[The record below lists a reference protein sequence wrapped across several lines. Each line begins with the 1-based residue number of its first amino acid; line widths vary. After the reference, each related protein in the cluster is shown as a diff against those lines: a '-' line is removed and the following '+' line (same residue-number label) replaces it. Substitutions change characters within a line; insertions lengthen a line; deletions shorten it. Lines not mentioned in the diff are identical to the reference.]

1 MAVGVEYIRDVLAA
15 SPTGPRTATAF
26 LEGQTEA
33 TNIAANQLRQQQA
46 EQAMRYAEMQQ
57 PYVMAGLERGRQA
70 GDIQLQEERA
80 AIERANK
87 AYGLQPDFRGGAVAP
102 VTGRGLMPG
111 LTVPAA
117 PTGGVAPEFLAPTP
131 MGGQAGGFD
140 YATYA
145 SRMLPAEGTGRNVRS
160 TAQGPGQFINSTF
173 IDTFKKTFPE
183 SARAMSDAQI
193 LAQRGTGVETALL
206 KKFTEDNIA
215 AFEKAGIQPTMANV
229 YLAHFLGIGGAQNV
243 LTKPAD
249 TPITQVVDQA
259 AIAANPSVFNKV
271 RTVGDLEAWAAGKMG
286 ELSTAGAQERKAAA
300 FREQYPIAS
309 AVRSFST
316 PSAAQ
321 PVTPAPVA
329 GLAAP
334 APAPVVTAPAPV
346 VTAPTGI
353 QEPGKSIAGEI
364 ARQPAGAE
372 PLAVNTKELLEP
384 LRLQQETS
392 QLNAMLQF
400 YNTEYQRAAL
410 LRDPATMRAIGEKMV
425 QMQPVANMLTG
436 MRALTEFSAGRPEA
450 VAELL
455 YQRTGG
461 RLRIQP
467 RSDGKF
473 NVYDGDKLK
482 GEGLT
487 KDYLTGQFRMAFDQD
502 YKAQVSEAIKTQRT
516 REDELFKSE
525 LKQAEK
531 AFELR
536 GQLTKDMLVKQ
547 VEEAA
552 RARYGRNAKVEKLGD
567 DKQVIYDGTTLKGVV
582 TVEQELDPA
591 TGQPVFYDPLTKAQ
605 PKMTTRFTPATQ

>member
-193 LAQRGTGVETALL
+193 LAQRGTGVETAML
-206 KKFTEDNIA
+206 KKFTEDNIDA
-215 AFEKAGIQPTMANV
+215 LARAGIQPTMANA
-229 YLAHFLGIGGAQNV
+229 YIAHFLGIGGAQNV

-300 FREQYPIAS
+300 FREQYPIAG
-309 AVRSFST
+309 AVRSFFT
-316 PSAAQ
+316 PSAAL
-321 PVTPAPVA
+321 PVTPAPTA

-334 APAPVVTAPAPV
+334 APAPVVIAPAGV
-346 VTAPTGI
+346 
-353 QEPGKSIAGEI
+353 QEPGKSIVGDLV
-364 ARQPAGAE
+364 RQPVGAE
-372 PLAVNTKELLEP
+372 PMAVNTKELLEP

-392 QLNAMLQF
+392 TLNATLKF
-400 YNTEYQRAAL
+400 YETEYQRAAL

-436 MRALTEFSAGRPEA
+436 MQALTEFSAGRPEA
-450 VAELL
+450 IANLM

-461 RLRIQP
+461 RLRLQP

-482 GEGLT
+482 GEGVS
-487 KDYLTGQFRMAFDQD
+487 KEYLTAQFRMAFDQD
-502 YKAQVSEAIKTQRT
+502 YKAQVSEAIKMQQAQAM
-516 REDELFKSE
+516 EVFKSG
-525 LKQAEK
+525 LKRAEEYAKGEAGAAGKLVIERFRAAVK
-531 AFELR
+531 AANPDAAFQKVDEN
-536 GQLTKDMLVKQ
+536 KVLVFK
-547 VEEAA
+547 
-552 RARYGRNAKVEKLGD
+552 
-567 DKQVIYDGTTLKGVV
+567 GTQPVGTA

-591 TGQPVFYDPLTKAQ
+591 TGQPVFWDPATKQQ
-605 PKMTTRFTPATQ
+605 PKMVTRFTPATQ

>member
-15 SPTGPRTATAF
+15 SPTGPRTATSF
-26 LEGQTEA
+26 LEGQTSA

-57 PYVMAGLERGRQA
+57 PYVMAGLERARQA

-87 AYGLQPDFRGGAVAP
+87 ARELPIDLRGGAVAP
-102 VTGRGLMPG
+102 VTGQGLRPG
-111 LTVPAA
+111 LNVPAA
-117 PTGGVAPEFLAPTP
+117 PTGGMAPELLAPTP

-160 TAQGPGQFINSTF
+160 TAQGPGQFIDSTF

-193 LAQRGTGVETALL
+193 LAQRGTGVETAML
-206 KKFTEDNIA
+206 KKFTEDNITA
-215 AFEKAGIQPTMANV
+215 LTSAGIQPTMANA
-229 YLAHFLGIGGAQNV
+229 YIAHFLGIGGAQNV

-249 TPITQVVDQA
+249 TPIEQVVDRA

-286 ELSTAGAQERKAAA
+286 ELSTAGVQERKAAA
-300 FREQYPIAS
+300 FREQYPIAY
-309 AVRSFST
+309 ALGVGRL
-316 PSAAQ
+316 PSVPAQ
-321 PVTPAPVA
+321 PVTPAPAA

-334 APAPVVTAPAPV
+334 APAPVVTAPA
-346 VTAPTGI
+346 GI
-353 QEPGKSIAGEI
+353 QEPGKSIVGEI
-364 ARQPAGAE
+364 VRQPVGAAPITVE
-372 PLAVNTKELLEP
+372 SKELLEP

-392 QLNAMLQF
+392 QLNATLRF
-400 YNTEYQRAAL
+400 YETEYKRAAL
-410 LRDPATMRAIGEKMV
+410 LSDFSTMRALGEKMV

-436 MRALTEFSAGRPEA
+436 MQALTEFNAGRPEA
-450 VAELL
+450 IANIM

-461 RLRIQP
+461 RMQLQP

-473 NVYDGDKLK
+473 NVYDGNKMTR
-482 GEGLT
+482 EGISKETLAAH
-487 KDYLTGQFRMAFDQD
+487 FRMLFDQD
-502 YKAQVSEAIKTQRT
+502 YKTQVSEAITRERS
-516 REDELFKSE
+516 REDELFKST
-525 LKQAEK
+525 LKQGEK

-536 GQLTKDMLVKQ
+536 GQLTKDILVKQ

-552 RARYGRNAKVEKLGD
+552 RARYGRNARVEKMGD
-567 DKQVIYDGTTLKGVV
+567 DKQVIYDGTTLKGVA

-591 TGQPVFYDPLTKAQ
+591 TGQPVFYDPLTKTQ
-605 PKMTTRFTPATQ
+605 PKLTTRFTPATQ

>member
-111 LTVPAA
+111 LTVPTA

-193 LAQRGTGVETALL
+193 LAQRGTGVETAML
-206 KKFTEDNIA
+206 KKFTEDNIDA
-215 AFEKAGIQPTMANV
+215 LARAGIQPTMANA
-229 YLAHFLGIGGAQNV
+229 YIAHFLGIGGAQNV

-271 RTVGDLEAWAAGKMG
+271 RTVGDLQAWAAGKMG

-300 FREQYPIAS
+300 FREQYPIAG
-309 AVRSFST
+309 AVRSFFT
-316 PSAAQ
+316 PSAAL
-321 PVTPAPVA
+321 PVTPAPTA

-334 APAPVVTAPAPV
+334 APAPVVIAPAGV
-346 VTAPTGI
+346 
-353 QEPGKSIAGEI
+353 QEPGKSIVGDLV
-364 ARQPAGAE
+364 RQPVGAE
-372 PLAVNTKELLEP
+372 PMAVNTKELLEP

-392 QLNAMLQF
+392 QLNATLRF
-400 YNTEYQRAAL
+400 YETEYQRAAL

-436 MRALTEFSAGRPEA
+436 MQALTEFSAGRPEA
-450 VAELL
+450 IANLM

-461 RLRIQP
+461 RLRLQP

-482 GEGLT
+482 GEGVS
-487 KDYLTGQFRMAFDQD
+487 KEYLTAQFRMAFDQD
-502 YKAQVSEAIKTQRT
+502 YKAQVSEAIKTQQAQAM
-516 REDELFKSE
+516 EVFKSG
-525 LKQAEK
+525 LKRAEEYAKGEAGAAGKLMIERFK
-531 AFELR
+531 AAAKAANPDAAFQKVDEN
-536 GQLTKDMLVKQ
+536 KVLVFK
-547 VEEAA
+547 
-552 RARYGRNAKVEKLGD
+552 
-567 DKQVIYDGTTLKGVV
+567 GTQPVGTA

-591 TGQPVFYDPLTKAQ
+591 TGQPVFWDPATKQQ
-605 PKMTTRFTPATQ
+605 PKSVMRFTPATQ

>member
-15 SPTGPRTATAF
+15 SPTGPRTASAF

-57 PYVMAGLERGRQA
+57 PYVMAGLERARQA

-102 VTGRGLMPG
+102 VAGRGLMPG
-111 LTVPAA
+111 IAA
-117 PTGGVAPEFLAPTP
+117 PVAPASRVAPELLAPTP

-160 TAQGPGQFINSTF
+160 TAQGPGQFIDSTF

-193 LAQRGTGVETALL
+193 LAQRGTGVETAML
-206 KKFTEDNIA
+206 KKFTEDNITA
-215 AFEKAGIQPTMANV
+215 LTSAGIQPTMANA
-229 YLAHFLGIGGAQNV
+229 YIAHFLGIGGAQNV

-249 TPITQVVDQA
+249 TPIEQVVDRA

-286 ELSTAGAQERKAAA
+286 ELSTAGVQERKAAA
-300 FREQYPIAS
+300 FREQYPIAY
-309 AVRSFST
+309 ALGKGRL
-316 PSAAQ
+316 PAAPVQ
-321 PVTPAPVA
+321 PVTPAPAA

-334 APAPVVTAPAPV
+334 APAPVVTAPA
-346 VTAPTGI
+346 GI
-353 QEPGKSIAGEI
+353 QEPGKSIVGEI
-364 ARQPAGAE
+364 VRQPVGAE
-372 PLAVNTKELLEP
+372 PITVNTKELLEP

-392 QLNAMLQF
+392 QLNATLRF
-400 YNTEYQRAAL
+400 YETEYQRAAL
-410 LRDPATMRAIGEKMV
+410 LRDPTTMRAIGEKMV

-436 MRALTEFSAGRPEA
+436 MQALTEFSAGRPEA
-450 VAELL
+450 VANLL

-467 RSDGKF
+467 RSDGTY

-487 KDYLTGQFRMAFDQD
+487 KDYLTAQFRMAFDQD
-502 YKAQVSEAIKTQRT
+502 YKAQVSEAIKTQQAQAM
-516 REDELFKSE
+516 EVFKSG
-525 LKQAEK
+525 LKRAEEYAKGEAGAAGKLVIERFRAAVK
-531 AFELR
+531 AANPDAAFQKVDEN
-536 GQLTKDMLVKQ
+536 KVLVFK
-547 VEEAA
+547 
-552 RARYGRNAKVEKLGD
+552 
-567 DKQVIYDGTTLKGVV
+567 GTQPVGTA

-591 TGQPVFYDPLTKAQ
+591 TGQPVFWDPATKQQ
-605 PKMTTRFTPATQ
+605 PKSIMRFTPATQ